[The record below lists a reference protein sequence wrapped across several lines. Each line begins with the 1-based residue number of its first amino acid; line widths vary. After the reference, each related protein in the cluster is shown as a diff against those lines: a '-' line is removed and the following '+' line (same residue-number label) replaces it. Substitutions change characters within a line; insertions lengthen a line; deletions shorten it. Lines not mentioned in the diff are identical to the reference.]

1 MKHEPPGVAE
11 LLSHRRRR
19 YVLYCLYT
27 YSNPMTLADVAE
39 LITRWESDGHADDH
53 LRDRLRVYNDLYHDH
68 LPALCDAD
76 LVVYSQAED
85 MVDLGPAGRA
95 LEPTIE
101 SRYAAEIGD
110 VSRAAIDTS
119 SAEPPG

>member
-1 MKHEPPGVAE
+1 MRHESPRVAE

-19 YVLYCLYT
+19 YVLYCLYA
-27 YSNPMTLADVAE
+27 YSNPMVLADVAE
-39 LITRWESDGHADDH
+39 LITRWENDGRTDDH
-53 LRDRLRVYNDLYHDH
+53 LRDRLRVYGDLYHDQ
-68 LPALCDAD
+68 LPVLCDAD
-76 LVVYSQAED
+76 LVVYSQEED

-110 VSRAAIDTS
+110 VSRAVVDTPG
-119 SAEPPG
+119 AERSG

>member
-1 MKHEPPGVAE
+1 MRHEPPRVAE

-27 YSNPMTLADVAE
+27 YSNPLMLADVAE
-39 LITRWESDGHADDH
+39 LITRWENDGWTEEH
-53 LRDRLRVYNDLYHDH
+53 LRDRLRVYGDLYHDH
-68 LPALCDAD
+68 LPAMCGAD

-95 LEPTIE
+95 LESAVE

-110 VSRAAIDTS
+110 VSRAPGGAAG
-119 SAEPPG
+119 AERPG